1 MVNIFW
7 HRGTVFINFDNTST
21 CILGAHNLHSVNHL
35 HEKYNQGQYFSDHHM
50 SRIVLKLYIQ
60 IFRPVVFLG
69 KLQWPKNQTRILGAT
84 KIFIVDFKGLENI

>member
-1 MVNIFW
+1 
-7 HRGTVFINFDNTST
+7 
-21 CILGAHNLHSVNHL
+21 
-35 HEKYNQGQYFSDHHM
+35 M

-69 KLQWPKNQTRILGAT
+69 KLQWPKNETRILGAT